1 MGRLKNAWIYDG
13 TRSPFG
19 RNAGALASVR
29 PDDLMVMTA
38 QALLSRHPQAREKIE
53 DVYLGCANQAGED
66 SRCIARHVGL
76 LAGLPIESAGV
87 VFQRNCGSGLQAVIS
102 AAHALEVGEAQAL
115 LVGGVESM
123 SRAPIVMSKAESA
136 YSRDQRIFDS
146 ALGARFPNPQI
157 EAQFGAHT
165 MPETADNLAVQFGLT
180 RERCDDFALRSQQ
193 RAARAQLSGRLA
205 REISAIRLLPRRG
218 DQVDVISDEHPRP
231 ETTTQSLARLRP
243 LFADGV
249 TTAGNASGINDGA
262 VALLMGSDSMG
273 EMLGLKPMG
282 RVIST
287 ATAGVE
293 PRIMGYGPVPAS
305 QRALA
310 RAGISLQ
317 DVEVIEINEAFAA
330 QVLACVEGLGL
341 SESEDRLNPNG
352 GAIALGHPL
361 GASGP
366 RLLLTALHE
375 LELRNARY
383 ALVTMCI
390 GVGQGIAVVLERAP

>member
-1 MGRLKNAWIYDG
+1 MATLDNAWIFDG

-19 RNAGALASVR
+19 RHAGALAGVR
-29 PDDLMVMTA
+29 PDDLMAMTT
-38 QALLSRHPQAREKIE
+38 QALLARHPKVREHME

-76 LAGLPIESAGV
+76 LTGLPIDSAGV

-102 AAHALEVGEAQAL
+102 AAHALQVGEAQAL

-136 YSRDQRIFDS
+136 YSKDQRIFDS

-180 RERCDDFALRSQQ
+180 RERCDAFALRSQA
-193 RAARAQLSGRLA
+193 RAAKAQLGDRFA
-205 REISAIRLLPRRG
+205 REISPIRLSPRRG
-218 DQVDVISDEHPRP
+218 DPLEIFMDEHPRP
-231 ETTTQSLARLRP
+231 ETTLQSLARLRP
-243 LFADGV
+243 LFTGGV

-262 VALLMGSDSMG
+262 VALLMGSAAMG
-273 EMLGLKPMG
+273 ETLGLKRMG
-282 RVIST
+282 RVVAS
-287 ATAGVE
+287 ASAGVE
-293 PRIMGYGPVPAS
+293 PRIMGFGPVPAS
-305 QRALA
+305 LKALS
-310 RAGISLQ
+310 RAGLSLK
-317 DVEVIEINEAFAA
+317 DMDVIEINEAFSA
-330 QVLACVEGLGL
+330 QVLACVEGLGC

-366 RLLLTALHE
+366 RLVLTALHE
-375 LELRNARY
+375 LELRGGRY

>member
-1 MGRLKNAWIYDG
+1 MPRLNHAWIYDG

-19 RNAGALASVR
+19 RHGGVLAPIR
-29 PDDLMVMTA
+29 PDDLMSMTT
-38 QALLSRHPQAREKIE
+38 QALLARHPYGREHIE

-66 SRCIARHVGL
+66 SRCVARHVGL
-76 LAGLPIESAGV
+76 LAGLPMESAGV
-87 VFQRNCGSGLQAVIS
+87 VFQRNCGSGLQAVTS
-102 AAHALEVGEAQAL
+102 AAHALEVQEARAL

-136 YSRDQRIFDS
+136 YSKDQRIFDS
-146 ALGARFPNPQI
+146 ALGARFPNPKV

-165 MPETADNLAVQFGLT
+165 MPETADNLAAQFGLT
-180 RERCDDFALRSQQ
+180 RARCDAFALRSQS
-193 RAARAQLSGRLA
+193 RAAQAQRENRFQ
-205 REISAIRLLPRRG
+205 REISPVRIAPRRG
-218 DQVDVISDEHPRP
+218 DPIDILMDEHPRP
-231 ETTTQSLARLRP
+231 ETTAESLARLRP
-243 LFADGV
+243 LFDGGV

-262 VALLMGSDSMG
+262 VALLMGSAWFG
-273 EMLGLKPMG
+273 EVLGIKPLG
-282 RVIST
+282 RVI
-287 ATAGVE
+287 ATASVGVE

-310 RAGISLQ
+310 RAGLEVR
-317 DVEVIEINEAFAA
+317 DMDVIEINEAFAA
-330 QVLACVEGLGL
+330 QVLACAEGLGL
-341 SESEDRLNPNG
+341 SETDDRLNPNG

-375 LELRNARY
+375 LSLRNGRY

-390 GVGQGIAVVLERAP
+390 GMGQGIAMVLERAP

>member
-1 MGRLKNAWIYDG
+1 MARLNNGWIFDG

-19 RNAGALASVR
+19 RCAGSLAAVR
-29 PDDLMVMTA
+29 PDDLMAMTA
-38 QALLSRHPQAREKIE
+38 QALFSRHPQAREKIE

-66 SRCIARHVGL
+66 SRCISRHAGL

-102 AAHALEVGEAQAL
+102 AAHAIEVGEAQAL

-136 YSRDQRIFDS
+136 YSKDQRIFDS

-157 EAQFGAHT
+157 ETKFGAHT

-180 RERCDDFALRSQQ
+180 RERCDNFALRSQQ
-193 RAARAQLSGRLA
+193 RAARAQVTNRLA
-205 REISAIRLLPRRG
+205 REISSVRLPPRRG
-218 DQVDVISDEHPRP
+218 NQVEVLLDEHPRP
-231 ETTTQSLARLRP
+231 ETTLESLARLRP
-243 LFADGV
+243 LFDGGV

-262 VALLMGSDSMG
+262 VALLMGSDSMA
-273 EMLGLKPMG
+273 EMLGLKPLG
-282 RVIST
+282 RVIAT

-310 RAGISLQ
+310 RAGISLR

-330 QVLACVEGLGL
+330 QVLACTEGLGL

-375 LELRNARY
+375 LELR
-383 ALVTMCI
+383 
-390 GVGQGIAVVLERAP
+390 

>member
-1 MGRLKNAWIYDG
+1 MGRLKNAWIFDG

-205 REISAIRLLPRRG
+205 HEISAIRLLPRRG
-218 DQVDVISDEHPRP
+218 NQVDINSDEHPRP

-282 RVIST
+282 RVIAT

-310 RAGISLQ
+310 RAEISLQ

>member
-1 MGRLKNAWIYDG
+1 MPRLNHAWIYDG

-19 RNAGALASVR
+19 RHGGVLAPIR
-29 PDDLMVMTA
+29 PDDLMSMTT
-38 QALLSRHPQAREKIE
+38 QALLARHPHAREHIE

-66 SRCIARHVGL
+66 SRCVARHVGL
-76 LAGLPIESAGV
+76 LAGLPMESAGV
-87 VFQRNCGSGLQAVIS
+87 VFQRNCGSGLQAVTS
-102 AAHALEVGEAQAL
+102 AAHALEVQEARAL

-136 YSRDQRIFDS
+136 YSKDQRIFDS
-146 ALGARFPNPQI
+146 ALGARFPNPKV

-165 MPETADNLAVQFGLT
+165 MPETADNLAAQFGLT
-180 RERCDDFALRSQQ
+180 RARCDAFALRSQS
-193 RAARAQLSGRLA
+193 RAAQAQRDNRFQ
-205 REISAIRLLPRRG
+205 REISPVRIAPRRG
-218 DQVDVISDEHPRP
+218 DPIDILMDEHPRP
-231 ETTTQSLARLRP
+231 ETTAESLARLRP
-243 LFADGV
+243 LFDGGV

-262 VALLMGSDSMG
+262 VALLMGSAWFG
-273 EMLGLKPMG
+273 EVLGIKPMG
-282 RVIST
+282 RVI
-287 ATAGVE
+287 ATASVGVE

-310 RAGISLQ
+310 RAGLEVR
-317 DVEVIEINEAFAA
+317 DMDVIEINEAFAA
-330 QVLACVEGLGL
+330 QVLACAEGLGL
-341 SESEDRLNPNG
+341 SETDDRLNPNG

-375 LELRNARY
+375 LSLRNGRY

-390 GVGQGIAVVLERAP
+390 GMGQGIAMVLERAP

>member
-1 MGRLKNAWIYDG
+1 MGRLKNAWIFDG

-218 DQVDVISDEHPRP
+218 NQVDIISDEHPRP

-310 RAGISLQ
+310 RAEISLQ

>member
-1 MGRLKNAWIYDG
+1 MPRLNHAWIFDG

-19 RNAGALASVR
+19 RHAGVLAAIR
-29 PDDLMVMTA
+29 PDDLMAMTA
-38 QALLSRHPQAREKIE
+38 KALLSRHPTARQHIE

-87 VFQRNCGSGLQAVIS
+87 VFQRNCGSGLQAVTS
-102 AAHALEVGEAQAL
+102 AAHALEVGEARAL

-123 SRAPIVMSKAESA
+123 SRAPFVMSKAESA
-136 YSRDQRIFDS
+136 YSKDQRIYDS

-165 MPETADNLAVQFGLT
+165 MPETADNLAVEFDLT
-180 RERCDDFALRSQQ
+180 RARCDAFALRSQR
-193 RAARAQLSGRLA
+193 RAAQAQLSDRFR
-205 REISAIRLLPRRG
+205 REISPIRLAPRRG
-218 DQVDVISDEHPRP
+218 DPLEILMDEHPRP
-231 ETTTQSLARLRP
+231 ETTAESLARLRP
-243 LFADGV
+243 LFDGGV

-262 VALLMGSDSMG
+262 VALLMGSAEFG
-273 EMLGLKPMG
+273 ESLEIKPMG
-282 RVIST
+282 RVIAT
-287 ATAGVE
+287 ASAGVE
-293 PRIMGYGPVPAS
+293 PRTMGIGPVPAS
-305 QRALA
+305 QRALL
-310 RAGISLQ
+310 RAGLEIRDL
-317 DVEVIEINEAFAA
+317 DVIEINEAFAA
-330 QVLACVEGLGL
+330 QVLACAEGLGL
-341 SESEDRLNPNG
+341 SDTDDRLNPNG

-375 LELRNARY
+375 LEIRNGRF

-390 GVGQGIAVVLERAP
+390 GMGQGIAVVLERTA